1 MTPKRTHQLHQLTHA
16 LQQAIGLVHIAA
28 LMLALLASI
37 FTCLL
42 IIHITTLTPEQL
54 GALSLASL
62 HSAITNTWQ
71 LSMDITLYGLL
82 FYVAMKIM
90 HSTLQTRF
98 NAMPTSYVRAGNH
111 KNQDNEHPHH

>member
-1 MTPKRTHQLHQLTHA
+1 MTPKRTHQLTHA
-16 LQQAIGLVHIAA
+16 LQQAISLMHIAA

-42 IIHITTLTPEQL
+42 AIHITTLTPEQL
-54 GALSLASL
+54 DAMSLASL
-62 HSAITNTWQ
+62 HSAMTNTWQ
-71 LSMDITLYGLL
+71 LSMNITLYGLL
-82 FYVAMKIM
+82 FYVAMKVM

-111 KNQDNEHPHH
+111 KNQDNEHPHN